1 MGRVLVVV
9 AACLSFASLLTL
21 GRRFGVRPA
30 LRALVQSGPYR
41 FLRHPIYLAYVLADI
56 GYNLVGWNGG
66 TVLMVLAGWAALVYR
81 IRAEERVLAG
91 DPGWAAYAARV
102 RYRLLP
108 GIW

>member
-1 MGRVLVVV
+1 MIT
-9 AACLSFASLLTL
+9 LLHVIL
-21 GRRFGVRPA
+21 GEQAPKMLGIA
-30 LRALVQSGPYR
+30 RAE
-41 FLRHPIYLAYVLADI
+41 
-56 GYNLVGWNGG
+56 